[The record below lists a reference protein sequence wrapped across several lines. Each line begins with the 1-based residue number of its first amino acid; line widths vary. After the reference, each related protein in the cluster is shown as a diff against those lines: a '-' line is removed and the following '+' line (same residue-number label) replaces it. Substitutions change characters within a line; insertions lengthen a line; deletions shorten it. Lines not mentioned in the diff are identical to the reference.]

1 MTETTATET
10 TVFTGMTAILYLKC
24 KNAVLWMGGKA
35 MFLFRVVVNMVLALI
50 SILLLSISAQSVIVR
65 FDIQPAQNVCTL
77 TITRKRSI
85 N

>member
-1 MTETTATET
+1 M
-10 TVFTGMTAILYLKC
+10 VKR
-24 KNAVLWMGGKA
+24 AVIWLLGKA
-35 MFLFRVVVNMVLALI
+35 VFLFRVVVNMALAFV

>member
-1 MTETTATET
+1 MTENSTTTNTFVGGAEELDHM
-10 TVFTGMTAILYLKC
+10 VKR
-24 KNAVLWMGGKA
+24 AVIWLLGKA
-35 MFLFRVVVNMVLALI
+35 VFLFRVIVNMALAFV
-50 SILLLSISAQSVIVR
+50 SILLLSVSAQSVIVR